1 MKLRE
6 QPKIPEKRS
15 KGRPF
20 IKSSQ
25 SHRYPPQTT
34 YIIMFMQWNTKDGMD
49 IALQCTNQL
58 RIIHIIGKHIPHP
71 SQEKNSSVQFIF
83 VMTGRVTDVCTF
95 NIPPTYRLPRQRNN
109 TPAWRA
115 KAAHVASSEHQ
126 AIGKWTKP
134 PADCHI
140 SRLNTYSTAAE
151 SIFPCNLSSSS
162 R

>member
-49 IALQCTNQL
+49 IAVDTNWKVRCILIEKSSIHNLLQNYYKFK
-58 RIIHIIGKHIPHP
+58 I
-71 SQEKNSSVQFIF
+71 FIYLVSFF
-83 VMTGRVTDVCTF
+83 V
-95 NIPPTYRLPRQRNN
+95 
-109 TPAWRA
+109 
-115 KAAHVASSEHQ
+115 
-126 AIGKWTKP
+126 
-134 PADCHI
+134 
-140 SRLNTYSTAAE
+140 
-151 SIFPCNLSSSS
+151 FP
-162 R
+162 